1 MTVVKEGAGCRSGPR
16 LRGFKMGWREKIRVW
31 WGTVGGGEVEAR
43 NDAADDSVDPFD
55 PFPDGVQ
62 VPLRDILDLHTVR
75 PSEVRIVVTNYL
87 TDAREAGFRSVRL
100 IHGKGIG
107 VQRETVRSVLAA
119 TPFVERF
126 TDAPPEAGGWGATIA
141 FFK

>member
-1 MTVVKEGAGCRSGPR
+1 MN
-16 LRGFKMGWREKIRVW
+16 WREKLKSW
-31 WGTVGGGEVEAR
+31 WGTVGGGDLVAEK
-43 NDAADDSVDPFD
+43 DAADDQVDPFN
-55 PFPDGVQ
+55 PFPDGVR

-75 PSEVRIVVTNYL
+75 PAEVRLVVANYL

-107 VQRETVRSVLAA
+107 VQRETVRAVLSA
-119 TPFVERF
+119 TPFIERF